1 MDRNPKKMIVLYM
14 DVSHNLGYPFE
25 RPYNKDENILGYI
38 LGSPYFGKLLSLLPI
53 FTPCQDCVKHMGL
66 IKGLP
71 EIGRLFWGWLLILP
85 ISYTPLRR

>member
-25 RPYNKDENILGYI
+25 RPYNKDENFLGSI

-66 IKGLP
+66 KKGFQKLNVYF
-71 EIGRLFWGWLLILP
+71 GAG
-85 ISYTPLRR
+85 Y